1 MIEPNK
7 KNNNNN
13 LPNIYGVFSIK
24 KEGIVGAGHTKKKS
38 AHQLLFFAEEKDD
51 GSICIQ
57 PINKNFVPSGP
68 KSFISKEEFLQNFI
82 PEPDIYINKV
92 YPSMRHLQ
100 KTIARAERHRRNK
113 EYYSA
118 EYEFKNALR
127 IDEENIR
134 ATFGLGLTYL
144 DRGEK
149 DKAKLVFK
157 RLYNLNAAFE
167 REHKHLFNE
176 FGIKM
181 RKNKMYK
188 EALKFYLKA
197 YSLEKWDEHLF
208 FNIARVLFE
217 LKKYK
222 PALKFINKALA
233 LNPNFMEAIKLKNVI
248 EKCLQNEKSVARI
261 PQ

>member
-1 MIEPNK
+1 MKQNK
-7 KNNNNN
+7 RLNIGHSNR
-13 LPNIYGVFSIK
+13 IYGVFSIIK
-24 KEGIVGAGHTKKKS
+24 SGKIGAGHTQRNSSHK
-38 AHQLLFFAEEKDD
+38 LLFFAKEQEDS
-51 GSICIQ
+51 SISLQ

-68 KSFISKEEFLQNFI
+68 RSFISKEEFLQNFI
-82 PEPDIYINKV
+82 PEPDIYMNKV
-92 YPSMRHLQ
+92 YPAIRELQ
-100 KTIARAERHRRNK
+100 KTIARGERYRRNK
-113 EYYSA
+113 KYYSA

-144 DRGEK
+144 DRGDKE
-149 DKAKLVFK
+149 KAKLVFK
-157 RLYNLNAAFE
+157 RIYNLNAAFE

-188 EALKFYLKA
+188 EALRYYLKA
-197 YSLEKWDEHLF
+197 YRLEKWDEHLF

-222 PALKFINKALA
+222 QALKFVNKGLVI
-233 LNPNFMEAIKLKNVI
+233 NPNFNEGIKLKKVI
-248 EKCLQNEKSVARI
+248 EKRLQSQNPTCGMVK
-261 PQ
+261 

>member
-1 MIEPNK
+1 MNK
-7 KNNNNN
+7 NKRLNIGH
-13 LPNIYGVFSIK
+13 PHRIYGVFSIIK
-24 KEGIVGAGHTKKKS
+24 RGKIGAGHTQKKS
-38 AHQLLFFAEEKDD
+38 SHNLLFFAEEQED
-51 GSICIQ
+51 GNISLQ

-82 PEPDIYINKV
+82 PEPDIYMNKV
-92 YPSMRHLQ
+92 YPAIRELQ
-100 KTIARAERHRRNK
+100 KTIARGERYRRNK
-113 EYYSA
+113 KYYSA

-144 DRGEK
+144 DRGDKE
-149 DKAKLVFK
+149 KAKLVFK
-157 RLYNLNAAFE
+157 RIYNLNAAFE

-188 EALKFYLKA
+188 EALKYYLKA
-197 YSLEKWDEHLF
+197 YRLEKWDEHLF

-217 LKKYK
+217 LDKYK
-222 PALKFINKALA
+222 QALKFVNKGLVI
-233 LNPNFMEAIKLKNVI
+233 NPNFNEGIKLKKVI
-248 EKCLQNEKSVARI
+248 EKRLQSQNPTCGMVK
-261 PQ
+261 